1 MYNNLD
7 NEKEIIEKKRTTKEK
22 RKGVITWTMMR
33 KNS

>member
-1 MYNNLD
+1 MCD
-7 NEKEIIEKKRTTKEK
+7 NIDDEKKIIEKKRTIKEK